1 MIKLNKYSPGY
12 LYVKLVKQTGTP
24 EYIAR
29 GVAIGFMVGMII
41 PFGLQIAVAIPLA
54 FILKGSKIMAFA
66 CTWVTNQATI
76 FVIYPVQCWVGSYLI
91 GNPLEFQKTENMLKA
106 VVKERTWSSLWDL
119 GGQVVAAFFAGGFL
133 FGLVLAVPGYFI
145 SLYLVRKYRANKE
158 LKHNKRREKLK
169 SA

>member
-1 MIKLNKYSPGY
+1 MIKLKKYSLGY
-12 LYVKLVKQTGTP
+12 IYVKLVKQTGTP

-29 GVAIGFMVGMII
+29 GTAIGFMVGLVI

-54 FILKGSKIMAFA
+54 FIFKGSKILAFA

-76 FVIYPVQCWVGSYLI
+76 FVIYPVQCWIGSYLI
-91 GNPLEFQKTENMLKA
+91 GNPLEFEKTGKILKT
-106 VVKERTWSSLWDL
+106 VVQEQTWASLWAL

-133 FGLVLAVPGYFI
+133 FGLLLAVPGYFI
-145 SLYLVRKYRANKE
+145 SLYLVRKHRANKE
-158 LKHNKRREKLK
+158 LKHHTRREKLK